1 MNFLFKTLTV
11 VCVISFISSCGYS
24 SVDECVVKEQQKGKG
39 ASRGDVLNYCKE
51 LLRENTKGWREIK
64 LTEGKDYNTYIKG
77 ATVVVTN
84 FSDHTI
90 NIVKVVGTRECE
102 KSISIDWDEQINYL
116 AGDTI
121 SPGSSRDVV
130 GTGQNKCAYIWVG
143 YK

>member
-1 MNFLFKTLTV
+1 
-11 VCVISFISSCGYS
+11 
-24 SVDECVVKEQQKGKG
+24 
-39 ASRGDVLNYCKE
+39 
-51 LLRENTKGWREIK
+51 
-64 LTEGKDYNTYIKG
+64 
-77 ATVVVTN
+77 
-84 FSDHTI
+84 